1 MRTPDFEAN
10 AAGRSAVVSGMT
22 VMRRWLASV
31 SVILALVA
39 GAFAFPSAGP
49 VVAGAAAGG
58 FGGVP
63 RSEASPTA
71 ARPYGLKVPT
81 GYDGLQSIPLV
92 VLLHGYTS
100 NGATQAG
107 YFGLTAEADKERFL
121 LAYPDGTR
129 DTFGN
134 RFWNATD
141 ACCDFFHTGV
151 DDVAYLDAVIG
162 EIAAKYPVDPA
173 RVFVVGHSNGAFMAH
188 RYACDRASKVAAI
201 VTLAGMTWKD
211 QGRCAAGSPVSVL
224 HVHGRND
231 STINYAGGSTPE
243 GAYPGAV
250 ETVGDWAKK
259 DGCSGALAATGR
271 KLDLDRTVAGDET
284 VEEAYTGCPGGVGV
298 ALWTIEGGGHVPAFN
313 DQWAASIWAFMATHP
328 KAAPAS

>member
-1 MRTPDFEAN
+1 
-10 AAGRSAVVSGMT
+10 MT

-49 VVAGAAAGG
+49 MVAGAAGAGG
-58 FGGVP
+58 
-63 RSEASPTA
+63 SPTA

-81 GYDGLQSIPLV
+81 GYDGQHAIPLV

-100 NGATQAG
+100 NGATQAA
-107 YFGLTAEADKERFL
+107 YFGLTAEADKGGFL

-129 DTFGN
+129 DMLGN

-151 DDVAYLDAVIG
+151 DDVAYLDAVID

-188 RYACDRASKVAAI
+188 RYACDRASRVAAI
-201 VTLAGMTWKD
+201 VTLAGMQWKD
-211 QGRCAAGSPVSVL
+211 QAHCGAASPVSVL

-231 STINYAGGSTPE
+231 GTINYEGGATPE

-250 ETVGDWAKK
+250 ETVGDWARK
-259 DGCSGALAATGR
+259 DGCNGSLAATGR
-271 KLDLDRTVAGDET
+271 KLDLDRTLAGDET
-284 VEEAYTGCPGGVGV
+284 VEEAVTGCPAGAAVD
-298 ALWTIEGGGHVPAFN
+298 LWTIEGGGHVPAFN
-313 DQWAASIWAFMATHP
+313 EQWAGSIWAFMANHA
-328 KAAPAS
+328 KASSPS